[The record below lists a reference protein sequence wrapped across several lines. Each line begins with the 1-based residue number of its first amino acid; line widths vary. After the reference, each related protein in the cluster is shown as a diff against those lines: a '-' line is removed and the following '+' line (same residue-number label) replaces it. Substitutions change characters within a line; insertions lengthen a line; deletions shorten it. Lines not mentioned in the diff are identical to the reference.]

1 MFDGAPRL
9 RMNDA
14 AIGTGLAFLIGE
26 LEKRDQKLYEP
37 LTSVTWQRDIVAKTG
52 GGWVEYTSNLFSDY
66 STTGSQAGGFI
77 GAETN
82 DIPVMQANI
91 TKDNWKVFTWS
102 NILRVPFVSQQ
113 LMQHVGRSLDD
124 ILDKGIKLNYNK
136 DIDYLVYNGFTEL
149 DAPGLLNNPNII
161 SELAPAG
168 GAGGTTWAT
177 KTADEILSDVNQI
190 VNETWE
196 ASEYDLTGMANH
208 ILIDPANY
216 SLIVGRK
223 VSEAGNISI
232 LEYLLNNNIANN
244 QGIDLV
250 IVPCRWCY
258 QAGTSGTNRMMAYVN
273 DEDRVNF
280 DLPVPLGRVLTQPS
294 VTDMAYMTAFAAQ
307 IGQVKFLYSQCAR
320 YMDAI

>member
-1 MFDGAPRL
+1 MFDGAPAL
-9 RMNDA
+9 HMNDS

-52 GGWVEYTSNLFSDY
+52 GGWVSFTSNMFTDY
-66 STTGSQAGGFI
+66 ATTGSQTSGFV
-77 GAETN
+77 GSETN
-82 DIPVMQANI
+82 DIPIMQANI

-102 NILRVPFVSQQ
+102 NILRVPFVAQQ

-136 DIDYLVYNGFTEL
+136 DIDYLVYNGFLEL
-149 DAPGLLNNPNII
+149 DAPGLINNPNII
-161 SELAPAG
+161 ADVADAG
-168 GAGGTTWAT
+168 ASGFTEWKQ
-177 KTADEILSDVNQI
+177 KTPDEILDDVNRI
-190 VNETWE
+190 ITETWE

-216 SLIVGRK
+216 ALIVGRK

-244 QGIDLV
+244 QGVDLV
-250 IVPCRWCY
+250 IVPCRWCNE
-258 QAGTSGTNRMMAYVN
+258 AGVSGTQRMFAYVN

-307 IGQVKFLYSQCAR
+307 MGQVKFLYNQCAR
-320 YMDAI
+320 YMDSI